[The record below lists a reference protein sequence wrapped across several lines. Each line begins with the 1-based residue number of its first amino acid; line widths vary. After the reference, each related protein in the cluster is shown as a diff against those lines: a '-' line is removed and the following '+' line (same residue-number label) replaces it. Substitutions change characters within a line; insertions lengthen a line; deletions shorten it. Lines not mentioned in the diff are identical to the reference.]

1 MTSGAGIRPRGWLI
15 WPIYPV
21 DGGRRL
27 PPAAPCRPPVISPQS
42 LCLRGS
48 CWHRGVIAY
57 WAGTQFSAG
66 PGTYRGRDRVGGT
79 FALGLV
85 LLSEYSADA
94 VAAARLTAMAFFVS
108 YTLAALGPLL
118 TGVILQLWD
127 SWPLVYGFL
136 AVASLGQLLAVL
148 PLKRGLLIH

>member
-1 MTSGAGIRPRGWLI
+1 MVAAAFL
-15 WPIYPV
+15 
-21 DGGRRL
+21 L
-27 PPAAPCRPPVISPQS
+27 PPLADHLLFRRSLYAFVVLVGTAALLLIGLVPNFLPALVLIVGGIG
-42 LCLRGS
+42 L
-48 CWHRGVIAY
+48 
-57 WAGTQFSAG
+57 
-66 PGTYRGRDRVGGT
+66 GGT